1 MNMNDEDALI
11 MDRIHAYES
20 IVQEL
25 LAKGADVNARD
36 YYGTPVDWAARHH
49 RTTILEMLK
58 RHQQSQSL
66 NT

>member
-1 MNMNDEDALI
+1 MNDEDALI